1 MIAYTMASTVP
12 SKKRL
17 PKMTRWL
24 PLPTDKEKEMDD
36 DKVNDL
42 FKKLK
47 EHDRNKKKKLKGNGS
62 GKST

>member
-1 MIAYTMASTVP
+1 MASTVP

-36 DKVNDL
+36 DKVMDL

-47 EHDRNKKKKLKGNGS
+47 EHDRR
-62 GKST
+62 KST

>member
-1 MIAYTMASTVP
+1 MVAYTMASTVP